1 MASAAGLR
9 PPLMLI
15 WRAASISRG
24 RAASCRGGP
33 GGDEGGFARIV
44 LHVDVGPLLLGA
56 VASHRARGHPG
67 VVVADEEAGL
77 LRQRQ
82 DRLEAPV
89 ELPRVAPWEVG
100 AVVPLSGTI
109 SVSWTKAASPAR

>member
-1 MASAAGLR
+1 
-9 PPLMLI
+9 
-15 WRAASISRG
+15 
-24 RAASCRGGP
+24 
-33 GGDEGGFARIV
+33 
-44 LHVDVGPLLLGA
+44 
-56 VASHRARGHPG
+56 
-67 VVVADEEAGL
+67 VADEEAGL